1 MANELQTQYAS
12 AGTLYAVILNAAGQ
26 AWNTSTL
33 AFENLTGGNWSN
45 YAIALTEQISS
56 GIYLGNFPS
65 PILAGTY
72 SALLRLRAGSSPAV
86 SDQQLGVARITWS
99 GTAEIPLTGFSSLTY
114 GSFK

>member
-1 MANELQTQYAS
+1 M
-12 AGTLYAVILNAAGQ
+12 
-26 AWNTSTL
+26 
-33 AFENLTGGNWSN
+33 
-45 YAIALTEQISS
+45 
-56 GIYLGNFPS
+56 
-65 PILAGTY
+65 AGTY